1 MRPEMKG
8 PQTSPDLENLLSGLK
23 TKKPDPPMHTAP
35 APAPTPAPAPAPAPE
50 AAPSTMGTDSIISI
64 SSLKD
69 LDGTP
74 IPKKTRR
81 RQNTSKSNT
90 VSLDI

>member
-1 MRPEMKG
+1 
-8 PQTSPDLENLLSGLK
+8 LLSGLK